1 MKYINKLTG
10 YVIDTEC
17 VISGEDWEM
26 LVESKKDSNKVDDED
41 QNDLVENDR
50 KDEEMSSKSKKG
62 KGRGKK

>member
-17 VISGEDWEM
+17 VISGDDWEM
-26 LVESKKDSNKVDDED
+26 LVESQEDSNKVDDGD
-41 QNDLVENDR
+41 QNDLDENNR
-50 KDEEMSSKSKKG
+50 EDEEMSTKSKKG

>member
-50 KDEEMSSKSKKG
+50 EDEEMSSKSKKG